1 MRCTAVQRVS
11 KVGFDWIFE
20 IRVRKLMRITC
31 VFNAFSTRIRQ
42 GQIDGRWCMCAL
54 RSPAGKGM
62 TSRLSFVVSNFE
74 LVTFPLVSRSGL
86 VLNCIDS

>member
-20 IRVRKLMRITC
+20 IGVGKLMRITC

-42 GQIDGRWCMCAL
+42 GQIDGR
-54 RSPAGKGM
+54 
-62 TSRLSFVVSNFE
+62 
-74 LVTFPLVSRSGL
+74 
-86 VLNCIDS
+86 